1 MGEPSGELD
10 LAEEAVGT
18 EDGGQLGP
26 KDLEGDRAVVLE
38 VLGEIDRGHAA
49 AAQLALERVAIGEGR
64 GQAVEVRAH
73 RPRASCSS
81 FARASATIHAY
92 SGSGLVKASR
102 NAT

>member
-18 EDGGQLGP
+18 EDGGQLGTE
-26 KDLEGDRAVVLE
+26 DLETDGTMVFE
-38 VLGEIDRGHAA
+38 VGGQIDRGHAA
-49 AAQLALERVAIGEGR
+49 AAEFPLDPVAVRESG
-64 GQAVEVRAH
+64 GQALEVRAH